1 MARPV
6 KPLTSIQIKNAKPA
20 EKPYKLFDGGGLF
33 LQVNATG
40 SKFWK
45 MKFSL
50 NEKEDS
56 LSFGKYPG
64 ISLQQAR
71 EKREEARK
79 MIANGINPKAARKE
93 QKRQRQE
100 AEKTK
105 AIDAENTFQ
114 KIASRL
120 YASKAGRTT
129 EAYRNKMLREF
140 EIHLFPVIGNKHIK
154 DITGGELT
162 SIFQGIAKKT
172 NKEGKPM
179 TYMAKKLCRWTSE
192 VYDLANTENSQQEL
206 PNPCRRIVKF
216 LPKHKTKNAVQIPQD
231 QLGKFLRTV
240 DSYGGYITSVAI
252 QILLYTGMRQISIR
266 RATWADF
273 DLGKAIW
280 HRKPEKDD
288 PKIHDVP
295 LPKQALLLLKS
306 LQVFNGNDKDDLLFQ
321 SSLKDTKKPIS
332 ENTISNA
339 IIKMGFHADGHGLR
353 GTVTTGLNEMGFEPR
368 LVEAQIGH
376 ANGNSV
382 ESAYNKARYFKQR
395 KEMMQKWAD
404 HLDNLKNND
413 IERKPRK
420 LIFVDASQAA

>member
-45 MKFSL
+45 MKFSQ
-50 NEKEDS
+50 NEKENS
-56 LSFGKYPG
+56 LSFGKYLD

-71 EKREEARK
+71 EKREKTRK

-93 QKRQRQE
+93 QKRQLQE

-114 KIASRL
+114 IASRL

-129 EAYRNKMLREF
+129 EAYCNKILREF

-179 TYMAKKLCRWTSE
+179 TYMAKKLCRWHLKYTI
-192 VYDLANTENSQQEL
+192 L
-206 PNPCRRIVKF
+206 PTQ
-216 LPKHKTKNAVQIPQD
+216 KTVSKNCPIPAV
-231 QLGKFLRTV
+231 V
-240 DSYGGYITSVAI
+240 
-252 QILLYTGMRQISIR
+252 
-266 RATWADF
+266 
-273 DLGKAIW
+273 
-280 HRKPEKDD
+280 
-288 PKIHDVP
+288 
-295 LPKQALLLLKS
+295 
-306 LQVFNGNDKDDLLFQ
+306 
-321 SSLKDTKKPIS
+321 
-332 ENTISNA
+332 
-339 IIKMGFHADGHGLR
+339 
-353 GTVTTGLNEMGFEPR
+353 
-368 LVEAQIGH
+368 
-376 ANGNSV
+376 
-382 ESAYNKARYFKQR
+382 
-395 KEMMQKWAD
+395 
-404 HLDNLKNND
+404 
-413 IERKPRK
+413 
-420 LIFVDASQAA
+420 

>member
-162 SIFQGIAKKT
+162 SIFQDIAQKT

-206 PNPCRRIVKF
+206 PNPCRHIVKF
-216 LPKHKTKNAVQIPQD
+216 LPKHKTKNAIQIPQD
-231 QLGKFLRTV
+231 
-240 DSYGGYITSVAI
+240 
-252 QILLYTGMRQISIR
+252 
-266 RATWADF
+266 
-273 DLGKAIW
+273 
-280 HRKPEKDD
+280 
-288 PKIHDVP
+288 
-295 LPKQALLLLKS
+295 
-306 LQVFNGNDKDDLLFQ
+306 
-321 SSLKDTKKPIS
+321 
-332 ENTISNA
+332 
-339 IIKMGFHADGHGLR
+339 
-353 GTVTTGLNEMGFEPR
+353 
-368 LVEAQIGH
+368 
-376 ANGNSV
+376 
-382 ESAYNKARYFKQR
+382 
-395 KEMMQKWAD
+395 
-404 HLDNLKNND
+404 
-413 IERKPRK
+413 
-420 LIFVDASQAA
+420 